1 MLMKLLKHDFR
12 SNLKIFG
19 FIWPAIIVFCLMER
33 LMLSIEIDN
42 TLFDG
47 ISFIGVGVLFLALI
61 VANVFAF
68 ILSIIRFY
76 SGLLGREGYL
86 MFTLPVKPWQ
96 LLLSKLIVALT
107 TMLVTLVLS
116 VGGAYFVFSGYE
128 TFTQI
133 FDYLFSSLDSST
145 RLTMILLCIMPF
157 FSMCLSLLQVY
168 LCGSLGQLFRKN
180 RILWCVLIY
189 FGINIAMEII
199 SSVITFGI
207 IFLSG
212 FDSMSFLMNFD
223 LNVYYVFSII
233 LSLTLATVYFFVS
246 ERILR
251 KRLNL
256 E

>member
-12 SNLKIFG
+12 AN
-19 FIWPAIIVFCLMER
+19 
-33 LMLSIEIDN
+33 LSIEIDN
-42 TLFDG
+42 SLFDAF
-47 ISFIGVGVLFLALI
+47 SFMGVGLLFLALV

-68 ILSIIRFY
+68 ILSIARFY

-96 LLLSKLIVALT
+96 LIISKFIVALT
-107 TMLVTLVLS
+107 TILVTAVLS
-116 VGGAYFVFSGYE
+116 IGGAYFVFCGFE

-133 FDYLFSSLDSST
+133 TDFIFANLDST
-145 RLTMILLCIMPF
+145 TKLTMILLAVMPF
-157 FSMCLSLLQVY
+157 FSTCTSLLQVY
-168 LCGSLGQLFRKN
+168 MCGSLGQLFRKN
-180 RILWCVLIY
+180 RILWSVLIY

-199 SSVITFGI
+199 SSIVMFGVIM
-207 IFLSG
+207 LSE

-223 LNVYYVFSII
+223 TNAYYVFSII
-233 LSLTLATVYFFVS
+233 LSAAVSVAFFFVS
-246 ERILR
+246 ENVLR